1 MPDPLTLVVT
11 SSDLF
16 FSIAN
21 GFGVSVDSGDQAF
34 QMGKGFDCQIV
45 PSLKPSEAKDWFFEY
60 RKRGSKSDYVVFLDV
75 EYERI
80 EKFSQP
86 GWRTI
91 LYNPAGEAVKAT
103 YPAQDADILGFGA
116 LAMRGKLFAN
126 KPTLQQCFD
135 WWDEWEV
142 PENIRQ
148 HSTVV
153 ARAAYLLAVMLRSRG
168 EDVDPIL
175 AHRGGMLHD
184 IDKIQTLELTGAH
197 GALGADFIHKQGF
210 PEVGRMVRGHIMS
223 TILEAHFD
231 ERGWE
236 NKLVFF
242 CDKLVEGD
250 TLVPFNERLNHLYER
265 YPRYQEMMKK
275 SEASVWAVSE
285 EVCAILELRE
295 HEDLIDILRSIG

>member
-1 MPDPLTLVVT
+1 
-11 SSDLF
+11 
-16 FSIAN
+16 
-21 GFGVSVDSGDQAF
+21 
-34 QMGKGFDCQIV
+34 
-45 PSLKPSEAKDWFFEY
+45 
-60 RKRGSKSDYVVFLDV
+60 
-75 EYERI
+75 
-80 EKFSQP
+80 
-86 GWRTI
+86 
-91 LYNPAGEAVKAT
+91 
-103 YPAQDADILGFGA
+103 
-116 LAMRGKLFAN
+116 MRGNLFAN

-153 ARAAYLLAVMLRSRG
+153 ARAAYLLAVMLRSSG

-210 PEVGRMVRGHIMS
+210 PEVGRMVKGHIMS

-242 CDKLVEGD
+242 CDKLVEGNK
-250 TLVPFNERLNHLYER
+250 LVPFNERLNHLYER

-275 SEASVWAVSE
+275 SEASVWALSKE
-285 EVCAILELRE
+285 ICAILDLGE
-295 HEDLIDILRSIG
+295 HEDLIDILRSYS